1 MAELILFDLDGTLT
15 DSAPGIIRC
24 VQYALTYLGKPRYE
38 PEELNCFLGPPL
50 KEQFMKFAG
59 LTEEEAGTA
68 VEQYRERYNGIGI
81 FENEVYDGIPEL
93 LKYLKEH
100 GKKLGVASSKPQ
112 VYVEQILR
120 HFGLIREFDVIVGS
134 EMNGDRTDK
143 AEVIEEALRRSGY
156 SGKRSRVV
164 MVGDRSHDV
173 AGAHRCR
180 LDCVGAAYGYGGR
193 QELEEAGAELVVDSV
208 EGLKLLASDAGR
220 ENEAGAG
227 AEAAGSQK
235 IRTEQRVRYGRD
247 LSFGK
252 KIWDVLYPMVFF
264 ILCMLV
270 ATVAVTIIVSAATG
284 MQGMDTAGLLQAVP
298 GMPLII
304 SISFYGVTLLMQRK
318 NYRTDQIRFG
328 MFERRWSA
336 GRIVLACV
344 LVVCIGHLWSTI
356 IDLSGLEHVFPGYAE
371 SAAGAFEGQNPLL
384 LIAATV
390 LIGPLAEELIFRGM
404 TYRRAEN
411 YFGTGWAVGISS
423 ALFGIYHG
431 NVIQFLYAAV
441 LGILLAVIY
450 EKSRTLLAPVLA
462 HMAVNLWAIYS
473 GDCIRG
479 LSELTDSAGRIV
491 LIVEAAAAA
500 ACLILLAG
508 RKKQKC

>member
-1 MAELILFDLDGTLT
+1 MTELILFDLDGTLT
-15 DSAPGIIRC
+15 DSAPGITRC

-59 LTEEEAGTA
+59 LTEEEADTA

-81 FENEVYDGIPEL
+81 YENEVYEGIPEL
-93 LKYLKEH
+93 LEFLKKH

-112 VYVEQILR
+112 VYVEEILR
-120 HFGLIREFDVIVGS
+120 HFGLEKRFDVIVGS
-134 EMNGDRTDK
+134 ELDGTRTDK

-156 SGKRSRVV
+156 SGKRSRVI

-173 AGAHRCR
+173 AGAQKCR
-180 LDCVGAAYGYGGR
+180 VACVGAAYGYGGR
-193 QELEEAGAELVVDSV
+193 KELEEAGAELVADTVKDL
-208 EGLKLLASDAGR
+208 ELLASDIRKGTEETA
-220 ENEAGAG
+220 AVT
-227 AEAAGSQK
+227 AEPVK
-235 IRTEQRVRYGRD
+235 EKKKRVRYGQD

-270 ATVAVTIIVSAATG
+270 VTVAVMIIVSLATG
-284 MQGMDTAGLLQAVP
+284 TQGTDSSQLLTAVP

-304 SISFYGVTLLMQRK
+304 SIGFYAVTLLMQRK
-318 NYRTDQIRFG
+318 NYAMDQVRFG
-328 MFERRWSA
+328 AFERRWSGCQIA
-336 GRIVLACV
+336 LACV
-344 LVVCIGHLWSTI
+344 LVVCIGHLWSTA

-390 LIGPLAEELIFRGM
+390 LVGPAAEELIFRGM
-404 TYRRAEN
+404 IYRRAEN
-411 YFGTGWAVGISS
+411 YFRTGWAVGISS

-479 LSELTDSAGRIV
+479 LSSLTGGAETIV
-491 LIVEAAAAA
+491 LIAEAAAAA
-500 ACLILLAG
+500 VCLAALVRGERQRA
-508 RKKQKC
+508 

>member
-1 MAELILFDLDGTLT
+1 MTELILFDLDGTLT
-15 DSAPGIIRC
+15 DSAPGITRC
-24 VQYALTYLGKPRYE
+24 VQYALTYLGKPKYR

-59 LTEEEAGTA
+59 LSEKEADTA

-81 FENEVYDGIPEL
+81 FENEVYEGIPEL
-93 LKYLKEH
+93 LEYLKKQ

-120 HFGLIREFDVIVGS
+120 HFDLYRFFDVITGS
-134 EMNGDRTDK
+134 EMDGTRTDK

-156 SGKRSRVV
+156 SGRRSRVLL
-164 MVGDRSHDV
+164 VGDRSHDV
-173 AGAHRCR
+173 RGAKTCR
-180 LDCVGAAYGYGGR
+180 IECVGAAYGYGGR
-193 QELEEAGAELVVDSV
+193 KELEEAGAERICETV
-208 EGLKLLASDAGR
+208 EDLKCLAEDAVK
-220 ENEAGAG
+220 EPEASGAG
-227 AEAAGSQK
+227 HVSG
-235 IRTEQRVRYGRD
+235 RVRYGMEQS
-247 LSFGK
+247 LGK
-252 KIWDVLYPMVFF
+252 KVWDVLYPMVFF
-264 ILCMLV
+264 LLCLLAV
-270 ATVAVTIIVSAATG
+270 TVAALII
-284 MQGMDTAGLLQAVP
+284 AGLVTGGGGLDPAQLTTQIP
-298 GMPLII
+298 GLPLLI
-304 SISFYGVTLLMQRK
+304 SIGFYGVTLLAQRK

-328 MFERRWSA
+328 MYERRWSA
-336 GRIVLACV
+336 GKIALACV
-344 LVVCIGHLWSTI
+344 LVVCIGHLWSTF

-390 LIGPLAEELIFRGM
+390 LIGPMAEELIFRGM
-404 TYRRAEN
+404 IYRRAEN
-411 YFGTGWAVGISS
+411 YFHTGWAVGISS
-423 ALFGIYHG
+423 ALFGLYHG

-450 EKSRTLLAPVLA
+450 EESRTLLAPVLA

-479 LSELTDSAGRIV
+479 LSKMTDSAGRIV

-500 ACLILLAG
+500 ACLILLFG
-508 RKKQKC
+508 RKKQKS